1 MTGFVAPAATRRG
14 VTRLFGWLAGDETM
28 DIRIATP
35 DEDEILVG
43 HYLKIW
49 DSYGT
54 PPEHYRLDAAA
65 RILSFLRSGR
75 EERRL
80 ASFLAIVD
88 DEIAGSVSCQL
99 HQSPFPEVIRP
110 EQRLHGYIW
119 SVYVAEAFRRR
130 GIALALT
137 NRAVDYLKSIG
148 CTTAV
153 IHASDVGEPVYR
165 SAGFELA
172 KEMRLKFPVE

>member
-1 MTGFVAPAATRRG
+1 M
-14 VTRLFGWLAGDETM
+14 
-28 DIRIATP
+28 
-35 DEDEILVG
+35 
-43 HYLKIW
+43 
-49 DSYGT
+49 
-54 PPEHYRLDAAA
+54 
-65 RILSFLRSGR
+65 SFLRSGR

-80 ASFLAIVD
+80 ASFLAVVD

-99 HQSPFPEVIRP
+99 RQSPFPEVIRP

-130 GIALALT
+130 DIALALT

-153 IHASDVGEPVYR
+153 IHASDAGEPVYR
-165 SAGFELA
+165 SVGFELA
-172 KEMRLKFPVE
+172 KEMRLKFPAK

>member
-1 MTGFVAPAATRRG
+1 MAKPS
-14 VTRLFGWLAGDETM
+14 
-28 DIRIATP
+28 
-35 DEDEILVG
+35 EDEILVG

-54 PPEHYRLDAAA
+54 PPEHYRSDAAA
-65 RILSFLRSGR
+65 RILSFIRSGR

-80 ASFLAIVD
+80 TSSLAVVD
-88 DEIAGSVSCQL
+88 GDIAGSASCQL

-119 SVYVAEAFRRR
+119 SDYVADAFRRR
-130 GIALALT
+130 GIASALT
-137 NRAVDYLKSIG
+137 DKAVDYLKSIG

-153 IHASDVGEPVYR
+153 IHASDAGEPVYR
-165 SAGFELA
+165 AAGFELA
-172 KEMRLKFPVE
+172 KEMRLKFSAE

>member
-1 MTGFVAPAATRRG
+1 
-14 VTRLFGWLAGDETM
+14 M

-35 DEDEILVG
+35 DEDEVLVG

-54 PPEHYRLDAAA
+54 PPEHYRPDAAA
-65 RILSFLRSGR
+65 RILSFIRSGR
-75 EERRL
+75 DERRL
-80 ASFLAIVD
+80 TSFLAIVD
-88 DEIAGSVSCQL
+88 GDIAGSASCQL

-119 SVYVAEAFRRR
+119 SIYVGDAFRRR

-137 NRAVDYLKSIG
+137 NKAVDYLKSIG
-148 CTTAV
+148 CTTVV
-153 IHASDVGEPVYR
+153 IHASDPGEPVVIPPFLTGLSSRNHAAIFSFCAGVMPPMPILGR
-165 SAGFELA
+165 SL
-172 KEMRLKFPVE
+172 L

>member
-1 MTGFVAPAATRRG
+1 M
-14 VTRLFGWLAGDETM
+14 M
-28 DIRIATP
+28 DIRTATP

-43 HYLKIW
+43 HHLKIW

-54 PPEHYRLDAAA
+54 PPEHYRPDAAA
-65 RILSFLRSGR
+65 RILSFIRSGR

-80 ASFLAIVD
+80 TSFLAIVD
-88 DEIAGSVSCQL
+88 GEIAGSASCQM
-99 HQSPFPEVIRP
+99 HQSPFPEIIQP

-119 SVYVAEAFRRR
+119 SVYVADAFRRR

-137 NRAVDYLKSIG
+137 NKAVAYLKSIG

-153 IHASDVGEPVYR
+153 IHASDAGEPVYR
-165 SAGFELA
+165 AAGFELA
-172 KEMRLKFPVE
+172 KEMRLQFPAG

>member
-1 MTGFVAPAATRRG
+1 MPKP
-14 VTRLFGWLAGDETM
+14 DHDTM
-28 DIRIATP
+28 DIRMAKP
-35 DEDEILVG
+35 SEDEILVG

-54 PPEHYRLDAAA
+54 PPEHYRSDATA
-65 RILSFLRSGR
+65 RILSFIRSGR

-80 ASFLAIVD
+80 TSFLAVVD
-88 DEIAGSVSCQL
+88 GDIAGSASCQL

-119 SVYVAEAFRRR
+119 SVYVADAFRRR
-130 GIALALT
+130 GIASALT
-137 NRAVDYLKSIG
+137 DKAVDYLKSIG

-153 IHASDVGEPVYR
+153 IHASDAGEPVYR
-165 SAGFELA
+165 AAGFELA
-172 KEMRLKFPVE
+172 KEMGLKFSAE

>member
-1 MTGFVAPAATRRG
+1 
-14 VTRLFGWLAGDETM
+14 M
-28 DIRIATP
+28 DIRIATL
-35 DEDEILVG
+35 DEDEILVR

-54 PPEHYRLDAAA
+54 PPEHYRPDAVA

-88 DEIAGSVSCQL
+88 GEIAGSVSCQL

-137 NRAVDYLKSIG
+137 TRAVDHLKSIG

-153 IHASDVGEPVYR
+153 IHASDAGEPVYR

>member
-1 MTGFVAPAATRRG
+1 
-14 VTRLFGWLAGDETM
+14 M
-28 DIRIATP
+28 DIRVATP

-54 PPEHYRLDAAA
+54 APEHYRPDAAA
-65 RILSFLRSGR
+65 RVLSFLRSGR
-75 EERRL
+75 DERRL
-80 ASFLAIVD
+80 TSFLAIAD

-99 HQSPFPEVIRP
+99 QQSPFPEVIRP

-153 IHASDVGEPVYR
+153 IHASDAGEPVYR
-165 SAGFELA
+165 SAGFEPA
-172 KEMRLKFPVE
+172 KEMRLKFSLE

>member
-1 MTGFVAPAATRRG
+1 M
-14 VTRLFGWLAGDETM
+14 
-28 DIRIATP
+28 
-35 DEDEILVG
+35 
-43 HYLKIW
+43 
-49 DSYGT
+49 
-54 PPEHYRLDAAA
+54 
-65 RILSFLRSGR
+65 RSGR

-80 ASFLAIVD
+80 ASFLAVVD

-153 IHASDVGEPVYR
+153 IHASDAGEPVYC
-165 SAGFELA
+165 SVGFELA
-172 KEMRLKFPVE
+172 KEMRLKFPAK

>member
-1 MTGFVAPAATRRG
+1 MPKP
-14 VTRLFGWLAGDETM
+14 DHDM
-28 DIRIATP
+28 MNIRMAMP
-35 DEDEILVG
+35 GEDEILVG

-54 PPEHYRLDAAA
+54 PPEHYRPDARA
-65 RILSFLRSGR
+65 RILSFIRSGR

-80 ASFLAIVD
+80 SSFLAIID
-88 DEIAGSVSCQL
+88 GDIAGSASCQL

-110 EQRLHGYIW
+110 EQRLHGYIC
-119 SVYVAEAFRRR
+119 SVYVADAFRRR

-137 NRAVDYLKSIG
+137 NKAVDYLKSIG

-165 SAGFELA
+165 AAGFELA
-172 KEMRLKFPVE
+172 KEMRLKFSAE

>member
-1 MTGFVAPAATRRG
+1 
-14 VTRLFGWLAGDETM
+14 M
-28 DIRIATP
+28 DIRVATP
-35 DEDEILVG
+35 DEDEVLVG

-54 PPEHYRLDAAA
+54 PPEHYRADAAEQ
-65 RILSFLRSGR
+65 ILSFIRSGR
-75 EERRL
+75 AERSL
-80 ASFLAIVD
+80 TSFFAVVD
-88 DEIAGSVSCQL
+88 GEIAGSVSCQM

-137 NRAVDYLKSIG
+137 NKAADHLKSLG

-153 IHASDVGEPVYR
+153 IHASDAGEPVYR
-165 SAGFELA
+165 TAGFELA
-172 KEMRLKFPVE
+172 KEMRLKLLAE

>member
-1 MTGFVAPAATRRG
+1 MARPS
-14 VTRLFGWLAGDETM
+14 
-28 DIRIATP
+28 
-35 DEDEILVG
+35 EDEILVG

-54 PPEHYRLDAAA
+54 PPEHYRSDAAA
-65 RILSFLRSGR
+65 RILSFIRSGR

-80 ASFLAIVD
+80 TSSLAVVD
-88 DEIAGSVSCQL
+88 GDIAGSASCQL

-119 SVYVAEAFRRR
+119 SVYVADAFRRR
-130 GIALALT
+130 GIASALT
-137 NRAVDYLKSIG
+137 DEAVDYLKSIG

-153 IHASDVGEPVYR
+153 IHASDAGEPVYR
-165 SAGFELA
+165 AAGFELA
-172 KEMRLKFPVE
+172 KEMRLKFSAE

>member
-1 MTGFVAPAATRRG
+1 M
-14 VTRLFGWLAGDETM
+14 
-28 DIRIATP
+28 ATP
-35 DEDEILVG
+35 DEDEVLVR

-54 PPEHYRLDAAA
+54 PLEHYRADAAA
-65 RILSFLRSGR
+65 RILSFIASGR
-75 EERRL
+75 AERSL
-80 ASFLAIVD
+80 TSFLAIVD
-88 DEIAGSVSCQL
+88 GEIAGSVSCQM

-137 NRAVDYLKSIG
+137 KKAVEYLKSIG

-153 IHASDVGEPVYR
+153 IHASDAGEPVYQTV
-165 SAGFELA
+165 GFELA
-172 KEMRLKFPVE
+172 KEMRLKLLAE

>member
-1 MTGFVAPAATRRG
+1 MAKPS
-14 VTRLFGWLAGDETM
+14 
-28 DIRIATP
+28 
-35 DEDEILVG
+35 EDEILAG

-54 PPEHYRLDAAA
+54 PPEHYRSDAAA
-65 RILSFLRSGR
+65 RILSFIRSGR

-80 ASFLAIVD
+80 TSSLAVVD
-88 DEIAGSVSCQL
+88 GDIAGSASCQL

-119 SVYVAEAFRRR
+119 SVYVADAFRRR
-130 GIALALT
+130 GIASALT
-137 NRAVDYLKSIG
+137 DKAVDYLKSIG

-153 IHASDVGEPVYR
+153 IHASDAGEPVYR
-165 SAGFELA
+165 AAGFELA
-172 KEMRLKFPVE
+172 KEMRLKFSAE

>member
-1 MTGFVAPAATRRG
+1 VPKP
-14 VTRLFGWLAGDETM
+14 DEETM
-28 DIRIATP
+28 DIRMATP
-35 DEDEILVG
+35 DEDEVLVG

-54 PPEHYRLDAAA
+54 LPEHYRPDAAS
-65 RILSFLRSGR
+65 RIMAYIRSGR

-88 DEIAGSVSCQL
+88 GEIAGSASCQL
-99 HQSPFPEVIRP
+99 HQSPFPEIIQP
-110 EQRLHGYIW
+110 AQRLHGYIW

-137 NRAVDYLKSIG
+137 NKAVDYLKSLG
-148 CTTAV
+148 CTTVV
-153 IHASDVGEPVYR
+153 IHASDAGEPVYR
-165 SAGFELA
+165 TAGFELA
-172 KEMRLKFPVE
+172 KEMRLKLQAE

>member
-1 MTGFVAPAATRRG
+1 
-14 VTRLFGWLAGDETM
+14 M
-28 DIRIATP
+28 DIRVATP
-35 DEDEILVG
+35 DEDEILVEQ
-43 HYLKIW
+43 YLKIW

-54 PPEHYRLDAAA
+54 PPEHYRPDAVA

-137 NRAVDYLKSIG
+137 NKAVGYLKSIG

-165 SAGFELA
+165 NAGFELA
-172 KEMRLKFPVE
+172 KEMRLKFPME

>member
-1 MTGFVAPAATRRG
+1 
-14 VTRLFGWLAGDETM
+14 M
-28 DIRIATP
+28 DIRMATP
-35 DEDEILVG
+35 DEDEVLVG

-54 PPEHYRLDAAA
+54 PPEHYKPDAAS
-65 RILSFLRSGR
+65 RILSFISSGR
-75 EERRL
+75 AERRL
-80 ASFLAIVD
+80 VSFFAIVD
-88 DEIAGSVSCQL
+88 GEIAGSVSCQM

-119 SVYVAEAFRRR
+119 SVYVADAFRRR

-137 NRAVDYLKSIG
+137 TKAADYLKSIG

-153 IHASDVGEPVYR
+153 LHASDAGEPVYR
-165 SAGFELA
+165 SAGFEPA
-172 KEMRLKFPVE
+172 KEMRLNLLAE

>member
-1 MTGFVAPAATRRG
+1 
-14 VTRLFGWLAGDETM
+14 M

-35 DEDEILVG
+35 GEDEILVG

-54 PPEHYRLDAAA
+54 PPEHYRPDAAA
-65 RILSFLRSGR
+65 RILAFLRSGR
-75 EERRL
+75 QERRL
-80 ASFLAIVD
+80 ASFLAVVD
-88 DEIAGSVSCQL
+88 DGIAGSVSCQL
-99 HQSPFPEVIRP
+99 HQSPFPEVIRS